1 MEHRDMVGAGI
12 GSGLVGAVMFG
23 IIALMAIQFQLRE
36 AMDYYT
42 VGVAALIGALIFG
55 AIGRAAVKRLPPARR
70 P

>member
-1 MEHRDMVGAGI
+1 MEHRDVMGAGI
-12 GSGLVGAVMFG
+12 GSGIIGAIMFG

-36 AMDYYT
+36 VTDYYT

-55 AIGRAAVKRLPPARR
+55 MFGRAATRRLPPTRR